1 MNFKNSYEDIIEK
14 TFKHIP
20 ATRRDRQ
27 KAIYD
32 SCMGNDGLVP
42 PIQVNISY
50 FSTFVMPGSNVN
62 RSLNLTNLFGSVQ
75 GTLVSALE
83 KEKRLFK

>member
-50 FSTFVMPGSNVN
+50 FST
-62 RSLNLTNLFGSVQ
+62 LTKTYFYFPAC
-75 GTLVSALE
+75 VSIINYDS
-83 KEKRLFK
+83 